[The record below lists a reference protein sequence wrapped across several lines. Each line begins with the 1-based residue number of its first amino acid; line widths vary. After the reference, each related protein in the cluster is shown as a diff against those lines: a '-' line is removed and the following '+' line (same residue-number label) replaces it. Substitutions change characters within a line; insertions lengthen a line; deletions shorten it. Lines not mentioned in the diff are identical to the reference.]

1 MHASRSRCRP
11 ESARDT
17 RFPNLAQ
24 RTTARAEAA
33 RPNRIRTGHPEGAA
47 VRTASAAIG
56 TLCPVYERR
65 SGSPLRRLQKRAL
78 NDSSS
83 LTALL
88 REVIV
93 LGGRTGSQELMEW
106 ARRELEGYARDDT
119 LPGYR
124 RVSVPLQM
132 DGVTHNAQ
140 VKGQSLAPFRLPE
153 FARDHVTNELD
164 LRMSI
169 SEIEHL
175 AKVTPRGDVVRLAP
189 PGADDLVVYMNEMG
203 NWNGHV
209 ERIYWA
215 AAPVVFV
222 GIVQG
227 VRTSLV
233 SLTAQ
238 MELVKAPEALVP
250 SSEATSDSVSV
261 VIYGER
267 SKIKNI
273 TINNADRG
281 SSIVNTDAASP
292 SHWPPRRW
300 AAIAGGLLAVV
311 TAAFTLMQVQGWTF

>member
-1 MHASRSRCRP
+1 MYKSRHGNP
-11 ESARDT
+11 
-17 RFPNLAQ
+17 
-24 RTTARAEAA
+24 
-33 RPNRIRTGHPEGAA
+33 IRK
-47 VRTASAAIG
+47 
-56 TLCPVYERR
+56 
-65 SGSPLRRLQKRAL
+65 LQKRAL
-78 NDSSS
+78 NDSNS

-88 REVIV
+88 REVLV
-93 LGGRTGSQELMEW
+93 LGGQTGSQELVDW
-106 ARRELEGYARDDT
+106 ARRELDGYGRDDS

-124 RVSVPLQM
+124 RVSVPLLM
-132 DGVTHNAQ
+132 DGVTHNAH
-140 VKGQSLAPFRLPE
+140 VKGQALAPFRLPD

-189 PGADDLVVYMNEMG
+189 PGADDLVVYMNDMG

-215 AAPVVFV
+215 ASPVVFI
-222 GIVQG
+222 GIVEG

-238 MELVKAPEALVP
+238 MELIKAPDAIVP

-261 VIYGER
+261 VIYGDR
-267 SKIKNI
+267 SKIKNL

-281 SSIVNTDAASP
+281 SSITNTGAGASP
-292 SHWPPRRW
+292 PSPYRRW
-300 AAIAGGLLAVV
+300 AVIGGGLLAVV
-311 TAAFTLMQVQGWTF
+311 TAVFTLMQVQGWAF